1 MLGRFAL
8 KLVCLALKLLRKM
21 DEEKSPKQSVQ
32 KPKGKKNWRQS
43 DNVFLRFLGNVGYYL
58 WVAALAIGGFI
69 AWLIS
74 FLLI

>member
-1 MLGRFAL
+1 MQ
-8 KLVCLALKLLRKM
+8 KEK
-21 DEEKSPKQSVQ
+21 DE
-32 KPKGKKNWRQS
+32 KPKAETKKSQPKKNWRQS
-43 DNVFLRFLGNVGYYL
+43 ENAFLRFFGNVGYYL

>member
-1 MLGRFAL
+1 MQ
-8 KLVCLALKLLRKM
+8 
-21 DEEKSPKQSVQ
+21 EEKEENPNKTAPK
-32 KPKGKKNWRQS
+32 KPKPKKNWRQS
-43 DNVFLRFLGNVGYYL
+43 DNAFLRFFGNVGYYL